1 MMNLHLLIHFSPPKL
16 KHYEVVP
23 SLNKL
28 TNLEEL
34 HLLGFWNTSGFSGQS
49 LAPIK
54 TIKILH
60 LKMDH
65 FFPKMNF
72 QAIFPHLIRINICGP
87 TGLLEE
93 AKKHFEVNPISA
105 GTVISYVAIKDKE
118 QYMQPHHRAE
128 YEKHLAKYEKY
139 LVELE
144 RLEDDLYWS
153 VRTDYEEDDDYE

>member
-1 MMNLHLLIHFSPPKL
+1 ML
-16 KHYEVVP
+16 

-34 HLLGFWNTSGFSGQS
+34 HLLGFWNTSGLSSQS

-54 TIKILH
+54 TIKFLH
-60 LKMDH
+60 LKLDQ
-65 FFPKMNF
+65 FFPKVNF
-72 QAIFPHLIRINICGP
+72 QAIFPHLIRVNICGP

-105 GTVISYVAIKDKE
+105 GTVISYVAIKDMK

-128 YEKHLAKYEKY
+128 YEKHLAEKA
-139 LVELE
+139 
-144 RLEDDLYWS
+144 RLEAEIDDF
-153 VRTDYEEDDDYE
+153 DYDSDGPFGFDFYHYDGDYYFD